1 MNSKNILVRTA
12 AALLLAVSATMAWA
26 QSNTVYIPSESGS
39 EHTSNTAFYLPVDP
53 LYGPS
58 LGQQIYTAT
67 EIGQA
72 GKITS
77 IAFYNW
83 GETCDR
89 PFDIYLSHTTKT
101 AFSGLYNWGTVKA
114 ADKVFSGT
122 VTMARNKWT
131 VIDFDT
137 PFEYDGT
144 QNLLL
149 TVNDTGENEGGQYP
163 LSCYGFRVSEQ
174 QAMVISN
181 IYQTSEAPIHFDP
194 TDPPTEDIA
203 VTVDGK
209 ERTIKARYSS
219 SQYKNQIALGFE
231 TYVKPYQI
239 KASDVTNESALINWT
254 ARGGESA
261 WNLRYKMATAT
272 DWTEVNDITTRSHTL
287 EGLAAGT
294 KYEVQVQSVVGENV
308 SDWTA
313 STSFTTLSCKADET
327 TEIIYAF
334 MDSDGNGWGDYAIRV
349 KDKSGQEVAYL
360 TMHSGG
366 ISGGYVTLCCNTE
379 YDLEWVKDDTDTGY
393 GYSQCAF
400 AFYYANGDELISKT
414 FDDYNELS
422 ESHTIITF
430 TADCTDYDFKM
441 PTNLTAYDET
451 WQGVTLSWKSND
463 ATKWQLSYSTDPNF
477 NPDEGTLADVDTNP
491 FELTGLSVNTTYYW
505 VVRAVDEEEAA
516 ARDMGKA
523 PMKAKKWKKNSRW
536 SKKSQF
542 TTQKEKA
549 RARKLKKAKILNRN
563 KAKAELNKYVGTEKK
578 DNLWYSQLST
588 KRTAVNM
595 DEVVVRQLE
604 KNKGNISKDEY
615 GIMSENH
622 QGGSFDNVAL
632 IPAKKGSQV
641 VAKVK
646 QMKTGHGK
654 KEPYETG
661 WIPKKKLN
669 GGDPANKEEV
679 SDETMKNLLEIN
691 RRYTIKAYDT
701 SDEEADALEANDDTE
716 GAVSEARSLVPDEEA
731 EDGYL
736 FIRQNETT
744 GGILWVTDIEIVEP
758 EDVEPW
764 TVVPLGEG
772 VMEHVIDGLVPET
785 SYLAKVEPVYSDE
798 TTGLHSPITVF
809 TPRDAIY
816 LFDDEDNST
825 TLAENDGKTDNVV
838 MSGRTFYM
846 DRRWNTFCPPFDM
859 SATQIADSP
868 LSEMVI
874 MAMHD
879 AELEDDGML
888 KVTFWEVKNL
898 KAGKAYI
905 FQYPY
910 WDDDITN
917 PYFTSVTIKAKE
929 PTPYTDQNNLITFC
943 GTYSPFQLT
952 AGDQTQ
958 LYLKSDLLWYP
969 AADIFVNAFRG
980 YFNLLATSV
989 RGFKLVFEDGE
1000 TTDINE
1006 IHDSTNQELRFDGT
1020 YDLQGRRVQRPTLK
1034 PGLYIRNGKKVIVR

>member
-1 MNSKNILVRTA
+1 MKKMNSKNILVRTA

-26 QSNTVYIPSESGS
+26 QSNTVYIPSEELVTYGS
-39 EHTSNTAFYLPVDP
+39 SSH
-53 LYGPS
+53 PS
-58 LGQQIYTAT
+58 YMYYSYSLTQQIYTAA
-67 EIGQA
+67 EIGRA

-77 IAFYNW
+77 ISFYNRNA
-83 GETCDR
+83 GAPREY
-89 PFDIYLSHTTKT
+89 DIYLTLTDKGSFNSKYDWT
-101 AFSGLYNWGTVKA
+101 AVKA
-114 ADKVFSGT
+114 SEKVFSGT
-122 VTMARNKWT
+122 VTLAKGQWT

-137 PFEYDGT
+137 PFDYNGT
-144 QNLLL
+144 QNLIL
-149 TVNDTGENEGGQYP
+149 TVDDNTDNEGGQYGNN
-163 LSCYGFRVSEQ
+163 LWCNAFSASDQSLAINNNSV
-174 QAMVISN
+174 
-181 IYQTSEAPIHFDP
+181 TSVNFDP
-194 TDPPTEDIA
+194 MNPPTEDI
-203 VTVDGK
+203 VVEVEGEEETLKPGVYY
-209 ERTIKARYSS
+209 R
-219 SQYKNQIALGFE
+219 KNQIALGFE
-231 TYVKPYQI
+231 TYPKPYQFTV
-239 KASDVTNESALINWT
+239 ADVTNESALINWT

-261 WNLRYKMATAT
+261 WNVRYKLFTAT
-272 DWTEVNDITTRSHTL
+272 DWTEVNGITTRSHTL
-287 EGLAAGT
+287 EGLIAGT

-313 STSFTTLSCKADET
+313 SASFTTLSCEASQT
-327 TEIIYAF
+327 TELIYAF
-334 MDSDGNGWGDYAIRV
+334 MDRDGNGWGDQAVRV
-349 KDKSGQEVAYL
+349 KEKSGLEVAYL
-360 TMHSGG
+360 KMPKGKL
-366 ISGGYVTLCCNTE
+366 SGGYVTLCCGKE
-379 YDLEWVKDDTDTGY
+379 YVLEWVKDADDTY
-393 GYSQCAF
+393 GYSECAF

-414 FDDYNELS
+414 YDDYNELS

-523 PMKAKKWKKNSRW
+523 PMKAKKWKKKSRW

-604 KNKGNISKDEY
+604 ENKGNISKDEY
-615 GIMSENH
+615 GITSENH

-632 IPAKKGSQV
+632 IPAKKGSQL

-1006 IHDSTNQELRFDGT
+1006 IHDSTNHELRFDGT